1 MSGKQH
7 ENAEKNHHLLII
19 RSHSRG
25 TGTPGGVASFKA
37 SISLMFCL
45 QQLTM
50 SPCSLSQGGQEK
62 SDHIHPNYNP
72 KHNSFPGELYQTRMS
87 LCKIPGGCCFPLKKK
102 GFPLFSS
109 PWIPVPNH
117 FLIIIFSIFTLQF
130 LRHQLISLPFVLP
143 CKSHSSVVTRCQ
155 WWQPGSKA
163 E

>member
-1 MSGKQH
+1 MSGKLH

-50 SPCSLSQGGQEK
+50 SPCSLAQGGQEEK
-62 SDHIHPNYNP
+62 SDHIHRNYNP

-87 LCKIPGGCCFPLKKK
+87 ICKIPGGCCFPLKNRV
-102 GFPLFSS
+102 FPSFLHPEFLSQITSS
-109 PWIPVPNH
+109 SL
-117 FLIIIFSIFTLQF
+117 FLIFSLCN
-130 LRHQLISLPFVLP
+130 S
-143 CKSHSSVVTRCQ
+143 
-155 WWQPGSKA
+155 
-163 E
+163 